1 MTIYSYK
8 KVNTGSPFGTVL
20 NPVKFS
26 YKIIGELGDRTYIET
41 DEENIPVQDKRIDF
55 KLEVTNP
62 IEEER
67 AYNLD
72 IKNTEKRINEIKE
85 ELITA
90 VLLDDTNTIT
100 ALKAEYQALIGV
112 ENE

>member
-1 MTIYSYK
+1 MAIYSYK
-8 KVNTGSPFGTVL
+8 KVNTGSPFGTIL
-20 NPVKFS
+20 NPVKFF
-26 YKIIGELGDRTYIET
+26 YKIIGELGNRTYIET
-41 DEENIPVQDKRIDF
+41 DEKNIPVQDKRIDF

-100 ALKAEYQALIGV
+100 ALKAEYQNLIGV
-112 ENE
+112 VNE

>member
-8 KVNTGSPFGTVL
+8 KVNTGSPFGTIL

-26 YKIIGELGDRTYIET
+26 YKIIGELGCRTYIET
-41 DEENIPVQDKRIDF
+41 DEKNIPVQDKRIDF

-100 ALKAEYQALIGV
+100 ALKAEYQTLIGV

>member
-1 MTIYSYK
+1 MIYSYK

-26 YKIIGELGDRTYIET
+26 YKIIGDLGERTYIET
-41 DEENIPVQDKRIDF
+41 EETNIPAQDKRIDF
-55 KLEVTNP
+55 KKENSNP
-62 IEEER
+62 IKEEKK
-67 AYNLD
+67 YNSAIEETNSR
-72 IKNTEKRINEIKE
+72 IKEIKE

-100 ALKAEYQALIGV
+100 ALKTEYQNLIGV
-112 ENE
+112 VNE